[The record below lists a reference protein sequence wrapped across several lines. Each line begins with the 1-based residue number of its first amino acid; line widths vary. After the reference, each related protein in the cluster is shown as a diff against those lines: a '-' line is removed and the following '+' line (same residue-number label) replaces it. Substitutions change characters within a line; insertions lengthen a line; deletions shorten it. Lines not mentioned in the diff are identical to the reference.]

1 MASMTMNQA
10 INRRRPRP
18 NPGRIAAL
26 TWMALVFAF
35 LFLPILVVVLY
46 SFNGGR
52 NLYIWTEFSTYWYGA
67 AFDNPRVLSALGVSL
82 KAAAINAAIAV
93 ALGVPAGMAL
103 ARRKGQWTGP
113 FLILLFVILGT
124 PELVSAIGQMIW
136 FDRIGLYDG
145 LMRLSIGHSLFNI
158 AVVVLIV
165 RARAEGLSDTL
176 EEAAGDLGAMPW
188 RSFLDITLPLMFP
201 AVLASVLLSFTFSFD
216 DVIISLFV
224 QRPGTSTLPIY
235 ILSSFKPGLK
245 GDVAAVVV
253 MTLVV
258 SLGAVLAAATLLMRG
273 DRRGR
278 ALGGVLD

>member
-1 MASMTMNQA
+1 MAGEKRKM
-10 INRRRPRP
+10 RRRTVPDT
-18 NPGRIAAL
+18 GRVAMLA
-26 TWMALVFAF
+26 WMALVFVF
-35 LFLPILVVVLY
+35 LFLPIFVVVLY

-52 NLYIWTEFSTYWYGA
+52 NLYIWTEFSTYWYA
-67 AFDNPRVLSALGVSL
+67 AALDNPRVLNVLAVSL
-82 KAAAINAAIAV
+82 KAALVNAVIAV
-93 ALGVPAGMAL
+93 SLGVPAGIAL
-103 ARRKGQWTGP
+103 ARRKGRWTGP
-113 FLILLFVILGT
+113 FLALLFVILGT

-136 FDRIGLYDG
+136 FDRIGLYNG
-145 LMRLSIGHSLFNI
+145 LLRLSIGHSLFNI
-158 AVVVLIV
+158 AVVILIV
-165 RARAEGLSDTL
+165 RARAEGLNEAL
-176 EEAAGDLGAMPW
+176 EEAAADLGALPW
-188 RSFLDITLPLMFP
+188 RSFLEITLPLMFP

-224 QRPGTSTLPIY
+224 QRPGTSTLPIH

-258 SLGAVLAAATLLMRG
+258 SLAGVLTAALLLMKG

>member
-1 MASMTMNQA
+1 MEPKRA
-10 INRRRPRP
+10 IVRRQRRG
-18 NPGRIAAL
+18 NAGRIAMLAW
-26 TWMALVFAF
+26 TALVFLF
-35 LFLPILVVVLY
+35 LFLPILVVVIY

-52 NLYIWTEFSTYWYGA
+52 NLYIWTEFSPRWYGA
-67 AFDNPRVLSALGVSL
+67 ALDNPRVLSALGVSL
-82 KAAAINAAIAV
+82 KAALLNAVIAV
-93 ALGVPAGMAL
+93 ALGVPAGIAL
-103 ARRKGQWTGP
+103 ARRKGAWIGP
-113 FLILLFVILGT
+113 YLILLFVVLGT

-136 FDRIGLYDG
+136 FDRIGFYDG
-145 LMRLSIGHSLFNI
+145 LLRLSIGHSLFNI

-165 RARAEGLSDTL
+165 RARAEGLNEAL
-176 EEAAGDLGAMPW
+176 EEAAADLGARPW

-224 QRPGTSTLPIY
+224 QRPGTSTLPVH

-258 SLGAVLAAATLLMRG
+258 SLVGVLAAAFLLMRG
-273 DRRGR
+273 KRRGG
-278 ALGGVLD
+278 ALGGMLD

>member
-1 MASMTMNQA
+1 MSEMAA
-10 INRRRPRP
+10 LPVRRPRR
-18 NPGRIAAL
+18 NRARLAL
-26 TWMALVFAF
+26 LIWTAIVFAF
-35 LFLPILVVVLY
+35 LFLPIFVVVLY

-52 NLYIWTEFSTYWYGA
+52 NLYVWTEFSTRWYGTA
-67 AFDNPRVLSALGVSL
+67 LDSPRVLSALTVSL
-82 KAAAINAAIAV
+82 KSALINAAIAV
-93 ALGVPAGMAL
+93 ALGVPAGIAL
-103 ARRKGQWTGP
+103 ARRKGAWVGP
-113 FLILLFVILGT
+113 FLILLFVVLGT

-145 LMRLSIGHSLFNI
+145 LTRLSIGHSLFNI

-165 RARAEGLSDTL
+165 RARAEGLNEAL
-176 EEAAGDLGAMPW
+176 EEAAADLGARPW
-188 RSFLDITLPLMFP
+188 RSFLDVTLPLMFP
-201 AVLASVLLSFTFSFD
+201 AVMASVLLSFTFSFD

-224 QRPGTSTLPIY
+224 QRPGTSTLPVH

-253 MTLVV
+253 ITLLV
-258 SLGAVLAAATLLMRG
+258 SLIGVASAALLLLRG

>member
-1 MASMTMNQA
+1 MTMNQA
-10 INRRRPRP
+10 ITRRRPRP

-26 TWMALVFAF
+26 TWMGLVFAF

>member
-103 ARRKGQWTGP
+103 ARRKGRWTGP

>member
-1 MASMTMNQA
+1 MSEMAA
-10 INRRRPRP
+10 LPVRRPRR
-18 NPGRIAAL
+18 NRARLAL
-26 TWMALVFAF
+26 LIWTAIVFAF
-35 LFLPILVVVLY
+35 LFLPIFVVVLY

-52 NLYIWTEFSTYWYGA
+52 NLYVWTEFSTRWYGTA
-67 AFDNPRVLSALGVSL
+67 LDSPRVLSALTVSL
-82 KAAAINAAIAV
+82 KSALINAAIAV
-93 ALGVPAGMAL
+93 ALGVPAGIAL
-103 ARRKGQWTGP
+103 ARRKGAWVGP
-113 FLILLFVILGT
+113 FLILLFVVLGT

-145 LMRLSIGHSLFNI
+145 LTRLSIGHSLFNI

-165 RARAEGLSDTL
+165 RARAEGLNEAL
-176 EEAAGDLGAMPW
+176 EEAAADLGARPW
-188 RSFLDITLPLMFP
+188 RSFLDVTLPLMFP
-201 AVLASVLLSFTFSFD
+201 AVMASVLLSFTFSFD

-224 QRPGTSTLPIY
+224 QRPGTSTLPVH

-253 MTLVV
+253 ITLLV
-258 SLGAVLAAATLLMRG
+258 SLIGVASAAVLLLRG